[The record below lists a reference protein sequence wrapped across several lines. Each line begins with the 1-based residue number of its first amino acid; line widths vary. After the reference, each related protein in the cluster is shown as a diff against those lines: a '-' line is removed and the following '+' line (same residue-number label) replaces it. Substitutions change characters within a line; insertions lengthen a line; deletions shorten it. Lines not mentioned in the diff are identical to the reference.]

1 MWEVIK
7 QLCNTVVRSRTFSSL
22 HFFIFQCLIIWKTR
36 LWSKELQTGLGDLS
50 LFSSLFFGFIFK
62 CKWIA
67 AFLYFPRL
75 IARADFSAWKRIQ
88 RSSRTKFTNY
98 LNVLYFPR
106 LIARADFSAWK
117 RIQRSSRTKFT
128 NYLNVS
134 NVTTKIF
141 FFVDF
146 LTPSLAKVLSWS
158 WK

>member
-1 MWEVIK
+1 MWEVIN
-7 QLCNTVVRSRTFSSL
+7 QLCNTVVRLRTVSSL

-36 LWSKELQTGLGDLS
+36 LWSKELETGLGDLS

-67 AFLYFPRL
+67 AFLYF
-75 IARADFSAWKRIQ
+75 S
-88 RSSRTKFTNY
+88 
-98 LNVLYFPR
+98 R